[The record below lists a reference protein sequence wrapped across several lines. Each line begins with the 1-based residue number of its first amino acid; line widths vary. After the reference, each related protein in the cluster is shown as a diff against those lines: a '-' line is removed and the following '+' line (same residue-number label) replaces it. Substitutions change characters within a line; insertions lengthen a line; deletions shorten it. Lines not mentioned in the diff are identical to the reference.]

1 MPLSPPP
8 SRICPVGPSG
18 LTWCGWEPSS
28 LPCLVF
34 RDWLGAD
41 LGPLFLFRPPLCD
54 ASPSWRRQLL
64 TPLCVSERRRRSGLC
79 LSPEGVRS
87 RRLCVGLSACVVSGA
102 LDVPLGLTLVPFA
115 DSRRA
120 LLVDLPGMRSCGIR
134 SSLALGNNVASE
146 MLRFVKPLRAKA
158 VVENLSLSAGWL
170 SCGRTRQRLALRR
183 VGGSTHGF

>member
-1 MPLSPPP
+1 V
-8 SRICPVGPSG
+8 RIWVPFFFFALLFVTLRRRG
-18 LTWCGWEPSS
+18 EDSS
-28 LPCLVF
+28 L
-34 RDWLGAD
+34 R
-41 LGPLFLFRPPLCD
+41 LC
-54 ASPSWRRQLL
+54 AL
-64 TPLCVSERRRRSGLC
+64 VSED
-79 LSPEGVRS
+79 GVRS